1 MKIKPPTKLEESGAR
16 AQTAQVGQR
25 VDGTRNVVYVVL
37 WTLYKRHPP
46 PTPLPTTSD
55 TNKTEL
61 YWANSQYAYS
71 LSSVIL
77 RD

>member
-46 PTPLPTTSD
+46 PTPLPPFGQCGKASWH
-55 TNKTEL
+55 K
-61 YWANSQYAYS
+61 
-71 LSSVIL
+71 SVHIVSHFL
-77 RD
+77 CGAL